1 MVDDP
6 NFRNVRFF
14 ENGERLLLERWGLAP
29 PEAYDAW
36 ESSPPDASMV
46 CLVVCS
52 DFGGLQRLAGWNAL
66 AYRRGWH
73 FLPVVLQN
81 AVGLVGPL
89 VIPKETACFQCLL
102 SREEANSP
110 TVAVK
115 RATEMFAFEG
125 QLVAAYHPSMATALG
140 DVAAV
145 ELTKHYAYGWPSAAI
160 GNAIEVN
167 LLAATTQP
175 RHSQSSALRRL
186 QSVANAHARR
196 FLPRKH
202 RAKVTATLLQNALD
216 RLLDPRFGV
225 ITLLAERPYEPGSA
239 VFPLLRQSDQH
250 CRVGSRS
257 ELSLRRRHL
266 FGAGPCDGKSDR
278 GGDRAI
284 LFRVLFQGKP
294 AVRKR
299 EGRFVSVRCACRFRL
314 YREDQYAAW
323 NGGNFVPFTNEVPV
337 RWTRLRDVETSQ
349 AVYVPAA
356 MVYMP
361 YTYDLDVEPWI
372 VQPISTGLA
381 CNEGLENVLVSAA
394 CEAIERDAFTIF
406 WQARLGPPRVPR
418 ASLDETNRDLLD
430 RFARARY
437 DVTIFNI
444 TTDIGVPSAM
454 AVACHDEPREPA
466 LCIAAASHPLAN
478 VAVRKCLEELEHTR
492 KWCRRL
498 QSDRPDRPTE
508 NDDILQQEHHLRFW

>member
-1 MVDDP
+1 M
-6 NFRNVRFF
+6 N
-14 ENGERLLLERWGLAP
+14 
-29 PEAYDAW
+29 
-36 ESSPPDASMV
+36 
-46 CLVVCS
+46 
-52 DFGGLQRLAGWNAL
+52 
-66 AYRRGWH
+66 
-73 FLPVVLQN
+73 
-81 AVGLVGPL
+81 
-89 VIPKETACFQCLL
+89 
-102 SREEANSP
+102 
-110 TVAVK
+110 
-115 RATEMFAFEG
+115 
-125 QLVAAYHPSMATALG
+125 
-140 DVAAV
+140 
-145 ELTKHYAYGWPSAAI
+145 
-160 GNAIEVN
+160 
-167 LLAATTQP
+167 
-175 RHSQSSALRRL
+175 
-186 QSVANAHARR
+186 
-196 FLPRKH
+196 
-202 RAKVTATLLQNALD
+202 
-216 RLLDPRFGV
+216 PRFGV
-225 ITLLAERPYEPGSA
+225 ITLLAERPYEPGAPQFFHYYAKATNTAELGAEANFRYGGGTS
-239 VFPLLRQSDQH
+239 
-250 CRVGSRS
+250 S
-257 ELSLRRRHL
+257 ER
-266 FGAGPCDGKSDR
+266 
-278 GGDRAI
+278 DRAM
-284 LFRVLFQGKP
+284 GKAIGEAIERYCSAFYFKESLP
-294 AVRKR
+294 
-299 EGRFVSVRCACRFRL
+299 FVSAKDASFPCVAPADFAL

-381 CNEGLENVLVSAA
+381 CNEGPENALVSAA

-498 QSDRPDRPTE
+498 KATTPPIDPQKT
-508 NDDILQQEHHLRFW
+508 DDILQQEHHLRFWCEQSNRPFANWLFNSTLEAELPNMGFANENDPAEHLESVRESLKMARLQFLYADLTTPEIRELGLRVVKAVIPGLHPLFIGHERRALGGRRLYD